1 MTVTLTLYCENHCQ
15 GNCPN
20 LEKCK
25 QEMIEKFQRKADSL
39 HDDDPVEILLKDGCI
54 ITMIRFESIHFDVF
68 CPTVDAMYNLY
79 QRYVSGDLDKHFN
92 MIVDIEALRNKNKDC
107 RISLKVEIKDEML
120 DMCRADIE
128 DAEGRDSVLC
138 ITYLHDLIPFAI

>member
-15 GNCPN
+15 GDCPN
-20 LEKCK
+20 LKKCK
-25 QEMIEKFQRKADSL
+25 KEMIEKFQRKADSL
-39 HDDDPVEILLKDGCI
+39 SENFDDDSVEILLKDGCT
-54 ITMIRFESIHFDVF
+54 ITMMRFESVHFDVF

-79 QRYVSGDLDKHFN
+79 QRYVSGDLGIHFN
-92 MIVDIEALRNKNKDC
+92 KIVDIETFRNKYTDC

-128 DAEGRDSVLC
+128 ATEGRDPFLC
-138 ITYLHDLIPFAI
+138 TIYLY